1 MISLMIGTLLLA
13 TAPTPTEAATPAPAP
28 AVAAPKEERKICKR
42 ETVSTSLY
50 GSKRVCLTSS
60 EWRKR
65 EQRATDEDMGAV
77 STK

>member
-13 TAPTPTEAATPAPAP
+13 TAPAPTEAVATPPS
-28 AVAAPKEERKICKR
+28 AVAPKEERKICKR
-42 ETVSTSLY
+42 ETVSTSLH
-50 GSKRVCLTSS
+50 GSKRVCLTAT

>member
-13 TAPTPTEAATPAPAP
+13 TAPTPTEAAPAPAP
-28 AVAAPKEERKICKR
+28 AVSAPKEERKICKR